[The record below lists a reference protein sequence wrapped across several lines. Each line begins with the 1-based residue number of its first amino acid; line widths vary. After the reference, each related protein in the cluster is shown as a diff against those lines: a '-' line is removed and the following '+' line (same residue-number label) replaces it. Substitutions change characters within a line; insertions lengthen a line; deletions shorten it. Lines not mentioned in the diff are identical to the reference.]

1 MIDRD
6 SYAPGGRGR
15 DAFMS
20 DARALLE
27 MVTSYAAHDLALD
40 RVMASSDAQRLV
52 DSARRAIAASA
63 VDELATLADL
73 MADIAHDLGLP
84 IEVDLRAARRL
95 IDMTPC
101 GSQQRRPPGP
111 QSRRGYTVRPFGSAG
126 VQVVAPP
133 PARSVG

>member
-27 MVTSYAAHDLALD
+27 MVASYAAHDLALD

-95 IDMTPC
+95 IDMTHAEASNADLPALSPVE
-101 GSQQRRPPGP
+101 GTLFDPSDLPEFRSWRHH
-111 QSRRGYTVRPFGSAG
+111 RRG
-126 VQVVAPP
+126 Q
-133 PARSVG
+133 